1 MSAKSTTQQQ
11 RQQLRPRSP
20 DRASPDAAGHPE
32 PASLACNPCRKRKLR
47 CSREL
52 PACQHC
58 RKIGIAPSDAQRMPQ
73 LILEAATTCVYET
86 KRNKPGLKPGALENV
101 HRRLG
106 RLAQVPY
113 LQARMR
119 D

>member
-1 MSAKSTTQQQ
+1 MSAT
-11 RQQLRPRSP
+11 SP
-20 DRASPDAAGHPE
+20 VPSDRGSPGPE

-58 RKIGIAPSDAQRMPQ
+58 RK
-73 LILEAATTCVYET
+73 AATACVYET
-86 KRNKPGLKPGALENV
+86 KRNKPGLKPGALESV

-106 RLAQVPY
+106 TQAKMPY
-113 LQARMR
+113 MQARR
-119 D
+119 PD